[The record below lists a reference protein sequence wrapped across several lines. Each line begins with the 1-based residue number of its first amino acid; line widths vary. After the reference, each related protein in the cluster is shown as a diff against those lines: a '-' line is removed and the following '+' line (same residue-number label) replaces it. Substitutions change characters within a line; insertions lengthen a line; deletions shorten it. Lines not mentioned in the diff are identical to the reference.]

1 MRLGVQ
7 LPTSGALAGPA
18 NIARVAKEAERLG
31 YDSVWTYERL
41 LRPMAEISMFG
52 APPARIP
59 ETYRLTYE
67 PLETLSYVAGMTETV
82 KLGTSVIDALLHP
95 PIVLARRFATLDQL
109 SGGRVIA
116 GLGQG
121 WMPQEF
127 EAANVPMKRM
137 GAGMDEVVAAMRA
150 CWGPDPAEY
159 QGRFYKIEA
168 SEVNPKPVQQPI
180 PVLFGSTTP
189 AGIARAARIADGFN
203 PIAFS
208 PEQLTET
215 VATFRRLATEAGRDA
230 AALTVVARAN
240 VPLTDDPIGEGRP
253 FLGGSPEQVAEDVAR
268 LEGSGVDEI
277 LVASIRQTDIDLELR
292 LLDRLRKAVG
302 SSA

>member
-7 LPTSGALAGPA
+7 LPTGGALAGPA
-18 NIARVAKEAERLG
+18 NIARVAKEAEQLG
-31 YDSVWTYERL
+31 YSSLWTYERL

-67 PLETLSYVAGMTETV
+67 PLETLSYVAGMTDTI

-95 PIVLARRFATLDQL
+95 PIVLARRFATLDQF

-116 GLGQG
+116 GIGQG

-127 EAANVPMKRM
+127 QAAGVPMKRM

-150 CWGPDPAEY
+150 CWGPDPTQY
-159 QGRFYKIEA
+159 QGRFYTIEA
-168 SEVNPKPVQQPI
+168 SEVNPKPVQATI
-180 PVLFGSTTP
+180 PVVFGSTTP
-189 AGIARAARIADGFN
+189 AGIARAARIADGLN

-208 PEQLTET
+208 AGQLTET
-215 VATFRRLATEAGRDA
+215 SVTFRRLAGEAGRDG
-230 AALTVVARAN
+230 AALSVIARAN
-240 VPLTDDPIGEGRP
+240 VPLTDEPMGEGRP
-253 FLGGSPEQVAEDVAR
+253 FLGGSPEQIARDVAA

-277 LVASIRQTDIDLELR
+277 LIASIRQTDIDLELR
-292 LLDRLRKAVG
+292 LLDRLVTAVSKTG
-302 SSA
+302 

>member
-1 MRLGVQ
+1 MQLGVQ

-18 NIARVAKEAERLG
+18 NIARIAREAEQLG
-31 YDSVWTYERL
+31 YHSVWTYERL

-67 PLETLSYVAGMTETV
+67 PLETLSYVAALTDTV

-137 GAGMDEVVAAMRA
+137 GAGMDEVVEAMRA
-150 CWGPDPAEY
+150 CWGPDPTQY
-159 QGRFYKIEA
+159 QGRFYRIEA
-168 SEVNPKPVQQPI
+168 AEVNPKPVQEPLPI
-180 PVLFGSTTP
+180 LFGSTTP

-208 PEQLTET
+208 AEQLPET
-215 VATFRRLATEAGRDA
+215 VATFRRLAQEAGRDA
-230 AALTVVARAN
+230 AALSVVARAN
-240 VPLTDDPIGEGRP
+240 VPLTDDPISGNRP
-253 FLGGSPEQVAEDVAR
+253 FLGGAPEQIAEDIAR
-268 LEGSGVDEI
+268 LESSGVDTVLI
-277 LVASIRQTDIDLELR
+277 ASIRQTDLNLELR
-292 LLDRLRKAVG
+292 LLDRLQSAVNKP
-302 SSA
+302 

>member
-292 LLDRLRKAVG
+292 LLDRLRKAVDRT
-302 SSA
+302 A